1 MGKKYAR
8 WFWLIFAMVCAVAAF
23 ACLKICTAPLA
34 NTGVQEFSAKALY
47 QILLINLL
55 ILLFFL
61 AKGRQISHGM
71 LLLVIAQFVLTHLC
85 MEVYFNNLLAVSQEV
100 YNDTPEIDRLFFCNL
115 GVAAAS
121 FLYFFIRLMINSF
134 GRNKGDAGDGSKKGE

>member
-1 MGKKYAR
+1 MTEEDMGKKYAR
-8 WFWLIFAMVCAVAAF
+8 WFWLIFAMVCAVVAF

-100 YNDTPEIDRLFFCNL
+100 YNDTPEIDRLFFFAISELRRPPSCI
-115 GVAAAS
+115 
-121 FLYFFIRLMINSF
+121 FLFV
-134 GRNKGDAGDGSKKGE
+134 

>member
-8 WFWLIFAMVCAVAAF
+8 WVWLIFAMGCALAVF
-23 ACLKICTAPLA
+23 ACLKISTVPLA
-34 NTGVQEFSAKALY
+34 NTGVQDFSEKALY

-61 AKGRQISHGM
+61 AKGRQISHGL
-71 LLLVIAQFVLTHLC
+71 LLLVIAQFALARLG

-100 YNDTPEIDRLFFCNL
+100 YNDTPEIYRLFLCNL
-115 GVAAAS
+115 GVTAAS

-134 GRNKGDAGDGSKKGE
+134 GRNKGDAGDGS

>member
-8 WFWLIFAMVCAVAAF
+8 WVWLIFAMVCALTVF
-23 ACLKICTAPLA
+23 ACLKISTVPLA
-34 NTGVQEFSAKALY
+34 NTGVQDFSEKALY

-71 LLLVIAQFVLTHLC
+71 LLLVIAQFVLARLG

-100 YNDTPEIDRLFFCNL
+100 YNDTPEIDRLFLCNL
-115 GVAAAS
+115 GVTAAS

-134 GRNKGDAGDGSKKGE
+134 GRNKGDAGDGS